1 MEAPTEIAMTV
12 SFPRRGAVALALA
25 ALLVLA
31 GCGREDAGDAR
42 LPGPDGEL
50 AGTPAGTD
58 ADEDAAAFERTWL
71 GVLPCADC
79 DGIQTR
85 LQLLSGPGGARYVLE
100 ETYLGGPG
108 DNRFVQEGAWREEAT
123 AINGEPAEVYRLDPD
138 GPGRWFWVQP
148 DGALEMLEA
157 EGRPAPDG
165 LAYRLQRL

>member
-1 MEAPTEIAMTV
+1 MTV
-12 SFPRRGAVALALA
+12 SSPRHGAVALALA
-25 ALLVLA
+25 ALLGLT

-42 LPGPDGEL
+42 LPGPDGEV
-50 AGTPAGTD
+50 ASAPAGAA

-85 LQLLSGPGGARYVLE
+85 LQLRSDPEGARYLLE
-100 ETYLGGPG
+100 ETYLGGEG
-108 DNRFVQEGAWREEAT
+108 DNRFVQEGAWREEA
-123 AINGEPAEVYRLDPD
+123 AEINGAPAEVYRLDPD

>member
-1 MEAPTEIAMTV
+1 MTLY
-12 SFPRRGAVALALA
+12 FRRRASVA
-25 ALLVLA
+25 LVLA
-31 GCGREDAGDAR
+31 GLLALSGCGRSDEDRSA
-42 LPGPDGEL
+42 LPGPD
-50 AGTPAGTD
+50 PSS
-58 ADEDAAAFERTWL
+58 DAAARADAAPGADAGPEAFERTWL

-85 LQLLSGPGGARYVLE
+85 LQLRTDPDGARYLLE

-108 DNRFVQEGAWREEAT
+108 ENRFVQEGAWLEEAT
-123 AINGEPAEVYRLDPD
+123 EINGEAAEVYRLDPD

>member
-1 MEAPTEIAMTV
+1 MTV
-12 SFPRRGAVALALA
+12 SFPRRPAPAALFLA
-25 ALLVLA
+25 ALLALS
-31 GCGREDAGDAR
+31 GCGRDDEGVSR
-42 LPGPDGEL
+42 LP
-50 AGTPAGTD
+50 TPAD
-58 ADEDAAAFERTWL
+58 PAADAAGGAGEPEAFDRTWL

-85 LQLLSGPGGARYVLE
+85 LQLRAGPGGTRYLLE

-108 DNRFVQEGAWREEAT
+108 ENRFVQEGDWREEGT
-123 AINGEPAEVYRLDPD
+123 EINGQPAEVYRLDPD